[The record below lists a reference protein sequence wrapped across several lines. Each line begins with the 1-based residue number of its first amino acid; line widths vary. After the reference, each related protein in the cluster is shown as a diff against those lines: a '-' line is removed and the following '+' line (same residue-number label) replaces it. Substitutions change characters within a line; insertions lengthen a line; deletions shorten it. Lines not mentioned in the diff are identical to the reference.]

1 MNLRTVM
8 GAAALVGLA
17 AAAAHAGEVA
27 NREGIQQ
34 QRVGQGVASGQ
45 LTRGEANHIQVRE
58 ARINASRQRDLAI
71 HGGHLSGAE
80 RARLNARENS
90 VSGQIY
96 DDKHNL
102 RTQPG
107 VVPR

>member
-1 MNLRTVM
+1 M
-8 GAAALVGLA
+8 GVAALLGSIT
-17 AAAAHAGEVA
+17 AAHAGEVS

-45 LTRGEANHIQVRE
+45 LTRGEANHVEGRE
-58 ARINASRQRDLAI
+58 ARINASRQRDLAV
-71 HGGHLSGAE
+71 HGGHLTGAE
-80 RARLNARENS
+80 HAQLNARENS
-90 VSGQIY
+90 VSGQIH

-107 VVPR
+107 VIPR